1 MKHNFRELNIWK
13 QSIQL
18 VTELY
23 VLVSKLPAEEKF
35 GLKSQMC
42 RSAVSISSNIAE
54 GSGRTTNKDF
64 NRFLDIGLASSYEL
78 ETQLIISS
86 NLYKIEVSGLID
98 KINELQ
104 KMIAGFKRTLVL

>member
-23 VLVSKLPAEEKF
+23 VLVSQLPSEEKF

-64 NRFLDIGLASSYEL
+64 NRFLDISMASSYEL
-78 ETQLIISS
+78 ETQLIISA
-86 NLYKIEVSGLID
+86 NLYEIDVKEIIE

-104 KMIAGFKRTLVL
+104 KMIGGFKRTLVI

>member
-23 VLVSKLPAEEKF
+23 LLASELPSEEKF

-64 NRFLDIGLASSYEL
+64 SRFLDISLASSYEL

-86 NLYKIEVSGLID
+86 NLFEIEVQSFID

-104 KMIAGFKRTLVL
+104 KMIGGFKRTLE